1 MVFRLRTAICGA
13 VMTLAFSSVAM
24 ARSEID
30 AVHSNAI
37 VASRTAIIGAA
48 SMYNP
53 YQPGYREGGVDTAS
67 GERYDSSAWAAAIK
81 TNLRNEFGGVRYGA
95 TPKYALVEGA
105 GKKAIVKIND
115 VGPLR
120 PGRIIDFNERTMRY
134 FDPSLQRGVIDGV
147 KVTPLSGDDWT
158 PGPVGTD
165 SRQYAIERQDS
176 DAPAPYPE
184 GLENPLGALPIRSNV
199 DAALTACRAD
209 ELVLDIGNPRLIRPA
224 IGVVRD
230 DVEMTAAMIRAV
242 DKNIAHASG
251 AHLGVGDLLLAHQP
265 NESLTRLIAGCV
277 RLFTLAQC
285 FDRSA

>member
-13 VMTLAFSSVAM
+13 VMTLAFSPVAM